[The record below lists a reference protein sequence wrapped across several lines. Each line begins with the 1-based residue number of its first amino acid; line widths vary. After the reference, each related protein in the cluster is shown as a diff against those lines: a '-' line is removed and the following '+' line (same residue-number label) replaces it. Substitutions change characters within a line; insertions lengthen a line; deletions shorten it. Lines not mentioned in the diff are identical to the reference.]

1 MFFFVEPEPLSYS
14 SMILEIVFLFVLLG
28 FSAFFSGSET
38 ALTSMSK
45 LKLKSMLD
53 QTDSQEKKKVIHT
66 ALHKPNQLL
75 TTILIL
81 NNFVNIL
88 ASSLSTLIVLRWLP
102 QGNAGTAAAISTGV
116 MTFFILIFGEI
127 TPKIY
132 STQQAE
138 KIFHRSVSIISFASY
153 LLSPLIFLLVSIS
166 NFFIRILGG
175 KKVQEPPFITEDDIL
190 SVMSVGEEEGAIEP
204 EERKMLT
211 GALEMKETTV
221 REIMVPRVDM
231 VVLEENKS
239 LQEAI
244 KTVQEEGFSRFPVF
258 RDNVD
263 NIVGVIYAKDILKT
277 LHERGQEI
285 LSKMKVKEIMHP
297 PFFIPETKKIN
308 ALLQDFKLNLV
319 HLAVIVDEYGGTEG
333 LVTIEDIIEQV
344 MGEIMDEFDE
354 GENTGV
360 KRISDFE
367 YIIDSKV
374 PINDIER
381 ELDIDFPD
389 TEFETLGGYLLER
402 FERVPKVGEEM
413 QVNGF
418 HFKILAASRSKI
430 EKVRFT
436 IIKKELP
443 SRPEEYFR
451 KG

>member
-1 MFFFVEPEPLSYS
+1 VEPEPLSYS
-14 SMILEIVFLFVLLG
+14 SLAFEILLLFVLLG
-28 FSAFFSGSET
+28 FSAFFSSSET
-38 ALTSMSK
+38 ALSSMSK

-53 QTDSQEKKKVIHT
+53 QTDNAEKKKVIHT

-75 TTILIL
+75 TTILVL
-81 NNFVNIL
+81 NNFVNIF

-102 QGNAGTAAAISTGV
+102 PGNASTAAAISTGV
-116 MTFFILIFGEI
+116 MTFVILIFGEI
-127 TPKIY
+127 TPKIF
-132 STQQAE
+132 STQRAE
-138 KIFHRSVSIISFASY
+138 RIFHRCISFISFASY
-153 LLSPLIFLLVSIS
+153 VLSPLVFLLVAIS

-190 SVMSVGEEEGAIEP
+190 SVMSVGEKEGAIEL

-221 REIMVPRVDM
+221 REMMVPRVDM
-231 VVLEENKS
+231 VVLEENKT
-239 LQEAI
+239 LQDAI
-244 KTVQEEGFSRFPVF
+244 KTIQEEGFSRFPVF

-263 NIVGVIYAKDILKT
+263 NIIGVVYAKDILKT
-277 LHERGQEI
+277 LHERGYEV
-285 LSKMKVKEIMHP
+285 LPKMKVKEIMHP

-360 KRISDFE
+360 RKTSDFE

-430 EKVRFT
+430 EKIRFK
-436 IIKKELP
+436 IIK
-443 SRPEEYFR
+443 
-451 KG
+451 

>member
-1 MFFFVEPEPLSYS
+1 
-14 SMILEIVFLFVLLG
+14 
-28 FSAFFSGSET
+28 
-38 ALTSMSK
+38 
-45 LKLKSMLD
+45 
-53 QTDSQEKKKVIHT
+53 
-66 ALHKPNQLL
+66 
-75 TTILIL
+75 
-81 NNFVNIL
+81 
-88 ASSLSTLIVLRWLP
+88 
-102 QGNAGTAAAISTGV
+102 
-116 MTFFILIFGEI
+116 
-127 TPKIY
+127 
-132 STQQAE
+132 
-138 KIFHRSVSIISFASY
+138 
-153 LLSPLIFLLVSIS
+153 
-166 NFFIRILGG
+166 
-175 KKVQEPPFITEDDIL
+175 
-190 SVMSVGEEEGAIEP
+190 MSVGEKEGAIEL

-231 VVLEENKS
+231 VVLEENKT
-239 LQEAI
+239 LQDAI
-244 KTVQEEGFSRFPVF
+244 KTIQEEGFSRFPVF

-263 NIVGVIYAKDILKT
+263 NIIGVVYAKDILKT
-277 LHERGQEI
+277 LHERGYEV
-285 LSKMKVKEIMHP
+285 LPKMKVKEIMHP

-360 KRISDFE
+360 RKTSDFE

-430 EKVRFT
+430 EKIRFK
-436 IIKKELP
+436 IIK
-443 SRPEEYFR
+443 
-451 KG
+451 

>member
-1 MFFFVEPEPLSYS
+1 VEPEPLSYTS
-14 SMILEIVFLFVLLG
+14 TILEILFLFFLLG

-53 QTDSQEKKKVIHT
+53 QTDNQEKKKVIHT

-75 TTILIL
+75 TTILVL

-132 STQQAE
+132 ATQRAE
-138 KIFHRSVSIISFASY
+138 KIFHRSVTLISFASY
-153 LLSPLIFLLVSIS
+153 LLSPLIFVLVAIS

-190 SVMSVGEEEGAIEP
+190 SVMNVGEKEGAIEP

-231 VVLEENKS
+231 IVIEENKS

-244 KTVQEEGFSRFPVF
+244 KTIQEEGFSRFPVF
-258 RDNVD
+258 RETVD

-285 LSKMKVKEIMHP
+285 LAKMKVKEIMHP

-354 GENTGV
+354 GEHTGV
-360 KRISDFE
+360 RKVSEFE

-413 QVNGF
+413 RVNGF

-436 IIKKELP
+436 IIKQDN
-443 SRPEEYFR
+443 
-451 KG
+451 